1 MAKSKKKELF
11 VDGHGDIREVGLQQY
26 EINWEKIAN
35 DVKEAKLLVENK
47 QYEPDDGPLTKSQIK
62 QIKESAP
69 KMKTKTKKTKAKN

>member
-11 VDGHGDIREVGLQQY
+11 VDGPSDVREVGLQQY

-47 QYEPDDGPLTKSQIK
+47 QYEPDDGPLSKSQIT
-62 QIKESAP
+62 QIKETAP
-69 KMKTKTKKTKAKN
+69 KMKTKTKKTKTKN

>member
-62 QIKESAP
+62 ETAP